1 METKSLLILAFP
13 IQLLNVYLL
22 SENQEPEKIYED
34 YAIHPIAKYVVK
46 YCEENNINK
55 IYING
60 PIDYV
65 IGVKEHLLALNNN
78 LEIEV

>member
-1 METKSLLILAFP
+1 METKSLLIIALP
-13 IQLLNVYLL
+13 VQLLTIYLL
-22 SENQEPEKIYED
+22 PENQEPEKIYED
-34 YAIHPIAKYVVK
+34 YAIYPTAKYVVK

>member
-1 METKSLLILAFP
+1 METKSLLIIAFP
-13 IQLLNVYLL
+13 VQLLVVYLL

-34 YAIHPIAKYVVK
+34 YVIHPTAKYVVN
-46 YCEENNINK
+46 YCKENNINK

-60 PIDYV
+60 PIDYT
-65 IGVKEHLLALNNN
+65 IGVKEHILALDNN

>member
-1 METKSLLILAFP
+1 METKSLLIIAFP
-13 IQLLNVYLL
+13 VQLLNVYLL
-22 SENQEPEKIYED
+22 SENQEPEKIYES
-34 YAIHPIAKYVVK
+34 YVIYPTAKYVVK

-78 LEIEV
+78 LEIQV

>member
-1 METKSLLILAFP
+1 MKRNKQYI
-13 IQLLNVYLL
+13 
-22 SENQEPEKIYED
+22 
-34 YAIHPIAKYVVK
+34 
-46 YCEENNINK
+46 INK